1 MTSTLRIL
9 IVDDD
14 QFVRSVLR
22 DVLSL
27 RGYECSEAGD
37 GEEALEKMRA
47 QAPDVVLL
55 DLLMPKM
62 SGIQALEEIR
72 RAHPGSRVVVIT
84 SLASDAL
91 VARALS
97 AGASG
102 FVIKPFHPI
111 EIQEAV
117 QQAVRAV
124 A

>member
-1 MTSTLRIL
+1 MTTSLRVL

-22 DVLSL
+22 DMLAPS
-27 RGYECSEAGD
+27 GYQCSEARD
-37 GEEALEKMRA
+37 GVEALERVRA
-47 QAPDVVLL
+47 DCPDVVLL
-55 DLLMPKM
+55 DLLMPNM
-62 SGIQALEEIR
+62 SGIQVLEEICR
-72 RAHPGSRVVVIT
+72 THPRSRVVVIT

-91 VARALS
+91 LARALA

-102 FVIKPFHPI
+102 YVVKPFHRI

-117 QQAVRAV
+117 QHALRAG